1 ARLPASAGGIDVA
14 ARVMLP
20 GPNGLVVGVF
30 GPATV
35 FLGAVSAA
43 LAATLLGSDFR
54 SGTIRP
60 QLIAHPARYSF
71 LAGKLAV
78 LAAYL
83 LVLAALAVV
92 VASLAGI
99 AFSPGW
105 AHDHGWLGSAA
116 AANAARTI
124 PGLWLAMLAYGSIGA
139 LAGLVLRSPGP
150 AAVAA
155 VLYVASVD
163 GLIAEAVQQSRFG
176 DLAGWL
182 PQAVLT
188 SLSEGGDGHLLRSV
202 LMAMAI
208 VVILL
213 AVGTLNFVR
222 RDAA

>member
-1 ARLPASAGGIDVA
+1 MIAAIRAEALRLLRPRLVLATVVPVAVIAVIGTAVNQLGARLPASAGGIDLA

-83 LVLAALAVV
+83 LV
-92 VASLAGI
+92 
-99 AFSPGW
+99 
-105 AHDHGWLGSAA
+105 
-116 AANAARTI
+116 
-124 PGLWLAMLAYGSIGA
+124 
-139 LAGLVLRSPGP
+139 
-150 AAVAA
+150 
-155 VLYVASVD
+155 
-163 GLIAEAVQQSRFG
+163 
-176 DLAGWL
+176 
-182 PQAVLT
+182 
-188 SLSEGGDGHLLRSV
+188 
-202 LMAMAI
+202 
-208 VVILL
+208 
-213 AVGTLNFVR
+213 
-222 RDAA
+222 